1 MAALSDRHKK
11 FAQEYVIDL
20 NATQAYI
27 RAGYKVANPDIAAT
41 NASKLLRNPKVQ
53 AYIQELK
60 DKRSQRTEITSDRV
74 LTELGRIAFSNI
86 SEVFHQGGSG
96 LEIKDLKQL
105 PPDVSPAIS
114 EISEVRSEKINK
126 CSVKMHNKMA
136 ALTLLAQHLG
146 ITSDFNQCLTGLR
159 KYGLQLWQDA
169 DGKWQVSDANAP
181 ADESELSED

>member
-1 MAALSDRHKK
+1 MALNDRHKK
-11 FAQEYVIDL
+11 FCEEYVIDL
-20 NATQAYI
+20 NGAQAYI
-27 RAGYKVANPDIAAT
+27 RAGYKVANGDIAAT
-41 NASKLLRNPKVQ
+41 NANKLLRNAQVQ
-53 AYIQELK
+53 AYIQKLK
-60 DKRSQRTEITSDRV
+60 ADRSKRTEITADRV
-74 LTELGRIAFSNI
+74 LQELGRIGFGNI
-86 SEVFHQGGSG
+86 TEAFHQGGGG
-96 LEIKDLKQL
+96 LEIKDLKQM
-105 PPDVSPAIS
+105 PPDVSAAIS
-114 EISEVRSEKINK
+114 EISEVRSEKMTK